1 MTYVQVGTLEEGD
14 AGTDRTLREMA
25 RLAREAVPFVPE
37 WYPRAPHG
45 IRAFLSDRMR
55 FRPDPPG
62 AELVYHPLD
71 LLDAIVRDGAAY
83 GDCDDAAALGAALGI
98 AAGLQVRF
106 RVVGFSRD
114 GPYAHVWAELVDPRT
129 GAVEDLDIFRPTELL
144 PTGSVIRREAT
155 VEV

>member
-1 MTYVQVGTLEEGD
+1 MQVGELEEGD

-25 RLAREAVPFVPE
+25 RLAREAVPFVPD
-37 WYPRAPHG
+37 WYPHTPRA

-62 AELVYHPLD
+62 AEVVYHPLD
-71 LLDAIVRDGAAY
+71 LLDDIRRDGVAY
-83 GDCDDAAALGAALGI
+83 GDCDDAAALGAALGV
-98 AAGLQVRF
+98 AAGHLVRF
-106 RVVGFSRD
+106 RVVGFSKE
-114 GPYAHVWAELVDPRT
+114 GPFAHVWAELVDSRT
-129 GAVEDLDIFRPTELL
+129 GSIEDLDIFRPREL